1 MSHVILT
8 LGGVVFR
15 DMEVPE
21 KISFGGRQ
29 NLAVQQLIGGGRIVQ
44 ALGLDDG
51 KISFAGI
58 FSGND
63 AVARAQMLDA
73 ARALGASLPLV
84 WDGFFYTVIIDEFCA
99 EYRKTNLI
107 PFSVTCLV
115 VSDPLASLAAI
126 AAPVAN
132 LIGNDL
138 AAAGALS
145 GQAGVSLDGISAGGI
160 AGVTA
165 VQSALQGVVGT
176 QGGALNGAAAQVNGA
191 ADAQGGVMAIAQLN
205 VASSTLAAAAA
216 VSGYVGRAAANLAGT
231 LL

>member
-8 LGGVVFR
+8 LGSVVFR

-63 AVARAQMLDA
+63 AVTRAQMLDA
-73 ARALGASLPLV
+73 ARALGAPLPLV
-84 WDGFFYTVIIDEFCA
+84 WDGFYYTVIIDEFCA

-115 VSDPLASLAAI
+115 ISDPLASLAAV

-138 AAAGALS
+138 TAAGALS
-145 GQAGVSLDGISAGGI
+145 GQAGVSLDGISASGI
-160 AGVTA
+160 AGVA
-165 VQSALQGVVGT
+165 ALQSTLQGIVGT
-176 QGGALNGAAAQVNGA
+176 QGGVLNGAAAQLNGA
-191 ADAQGGVMAIAQLN
+191 ADAQGGVVAVNQLD

-216 VSGYVGRAAANLAGT
+216 VSGYVGRAVANLAGT